1 MEKSRLFQLLS
12 RLDKRDFRQLK
23 KFVRSPFFN
32 QRQDLVEL
40 LAYLE
45 DAINVTKSVP
55 TKEEVFAHLY
65 PQATA
70 YDPQQVRLVMSLLN
84 KLVERYI
91 AIEEFSSDPLGIK
104 LKLSSALRKRELIK
118 PAQLSLKE
126 AYKRLEAHPYRNA
139 DFYISRYH
147 LEIEQFELHTLDKR
161 NVKHDMQTISDAV
174 DVGFLSHKLWQTC
187 VAITHQN
194 VSKIEYD
201 FGLLPAVLA
210 YLKERPHLLE
220 IPAIGLYYYC
230 YLALMHRDVEEYF
243 HRFKALIFQH
253 GEKFPDEE
261 IHGLYLLAINY
272 CIRRL
277 NDGTE
282 SYAREGLDLYRSGLR
297 TGLLLKGGQLSRFTY
312 RNIVAMGILSGELPW
327 VEQFMHEYKSALDA
341 KFRESTFN
349 FNLAKL
355 EYTRQR
361 YDLALTLITKDVHKD
376 LLLNLSAK
384 ALAMKIYYE
393 LDQYDTLDAH
403 LQSMKAFLIRKK
415 ILGYHKTN
423 YLNLIKYT
431 QKLTELNPFDR
442 EAKATLRAA
451 IKAEEPLLE
460 KEWLLQ
466 QIDRSGN

>member
-12 RLDKRDFRQLK
+12 QLDKRDFRQMK
-23 KFVRSPFFN
+23 KMVRSPFFN
-32 QRQDLVEL
+32 QRQDLVDL
-40 LAYLE
+40 LAFVE
-45 DAINVTKSVP
+45 DAIIHTKIVP
-55 TKEEVFAHLY
+55 TKEAVFAHLY
-65 PQATA
+65 PDSSSF
-70 YDPQQVRLVMSLLN
+70 DPQQVRLVMSLLY
-84 KLVERYI
+84 KLVEQYI
-91 AIEEFSSDPLGIK
+91 ALEEFTSDPLEVK
-104 LKLSSALRKRELIK
+104 LKLTTALRKRELMK
-118 PAQLSLKE
+118 PAQLSLKD
-126 AYKRLEAHPYRNA
+126 ANKRLEAYPYRNA
-139 DFYISRYH
+139 DFYVSKYY
-147 LEIEQFELHTLDKR
+147 LEIEQFELHTLEKR

-174 DVGFLSHKLWQTC
+174 DVSFLSNKLWQTC

-201 FGLLPAVLA
+201 FGMLPAVLA
-210 YLKERPHLLE
+210 YLEERPQLLD

-230 YLALMHRDVEEYF
+230 YLALVHRDVEEYF
-243 HRFKALIFQH
+243 HRFKALIFEY

-282 SYAREGLDLYRSGLR
+282 SYAQEGLDLYRSGLR

-327 VEQFMHEYKSALDA
+327 VEEFMHTYKSALDA
-341 KFRESTFN
+341 KYRESTFN

-361 YDLALTLITKDVHKD
+361 YDLALSLITKDVHKD

-393 LDQYDTLDAH
+393 LDEYDTLDTH
-403 LQSMKAFLIRKK
+403 LQSMKAYLIRKK
-415 ILGYHKTN
+415 VLGYHRTN
-423 YLNLIKYT
+423 YSNLIKYT
-431 QKLTELNPFDR
+431 RKLTELNPFDR
-442 EAKATLRAA
+442 TAKAALRKA
-451 IKAEEPLLE
+451 IEAEEPLLE

-466 QIDRSGN
+466 QIDP